1 MVVVTGNENKVSPM
15 DNDLLDITKLRRW
28 RIWKLKLIDARLYF
42 VSIFVGLLTGLVAVP
57 YHYLLQ
63 QLFNSRKLFF
73 DGHYPWYFHVLFFFT
88 LWGILLCVNWM
99 VKKMPLITGGG
110 IPQTRAVINGR
121 ITYKNPLTQLIA
133 KFTGGILAISAGL
146 SLGREGPCVQIGS
159 YVGNIISKWGHVL
172 AGERKQLLAAG
183 AGAGLAAAFAAPL
196 ASSLLVIE
204 SIERFD
210 APKTAI
216 TTLLAGVVAGGVASL
231 IFPFNP
237 YSQISAIAP
246 QATFIDQ
253 LKLFLFLA
261 VVISVFGKIYSMF
274 TLWCK
279 DFFTRLKH
287 PPYMKMLY
295 LLIIAYT
302 ISLTEIDLTG
312 GGEQFLIMQA
322 MHGYH
327 PVLWIAAMMLIHL
340 IFTSLSFSS
349 GLPGGNFIP
358 TLVTGGLFGQI
369 IALLLVKYGFIE
381 TESISYIMLISMVGF
396 LVAVVRTPLTG
407 IVLITEI
414 TGHLD
419 VFYPS
424 IIVGGLTYYFTEM
437 LQIKPFNVV
446 LYDEMI
452 STPAFRA
459 EGRSSLFVEIMTGAY
474 FDGKEVDHLTL
485 PQRCII
491 KTIHRDR
498 KDLAPA
504 GQTLIPGDQ
513 VEIEIDSQD
522 IEKLYE
528 PLVSMAN
535 IYYSLICQSPR
546 KEMPHQE
553 SPGVAHL
560 QNATLSEV
568 ILSGNIKS
576 IGVAGHIVEIGTP
589 TSQVLGADLQ
599 IGVHVPENVGYQ
611 VLTVAVLIRRSNRV
625 IILAV

>member
-1 MVVVTGNENKVSPM
+1 M
-15 DNDLLDITKLRRW
+15 DNDLLDITKLRSWRAAFCGRWRSRTRPRPRPLSLWWRRW

-535 IYYSLICQSPR
+535 IY
-546 KEMPHQE
+546 
-553 SPGVAHL
+553 
-560 QNATLSEV
+560 
-568 ILSGNIKS
+568 
-576 IGVAGHIVEIGTP
+576 
-589 TSQVLGADLQ
+589 
-599 IGVHVPENVGYQ
+599 
-611 VLTVAVLIRRSNRV
+611 
-625 IILAV
+625 